1 MNQFLKTAF
10 VLFFVTSFMNLFA
23 QDNQNL
29 VQASNENDRRI
40 KPFKFVFGSGI
51 YDLTGDISSEE
62 TGFLK
67 GTGGFNAGMKLDL
80 TKNLDVSFLF
90 VKTSFSGI
98 NDIEQF
104 NSEVD
109 GLGLHFG
116 YSINHLFNQ
125 SKIRPI
131 FSLGVQRLGVSTIIN
146 DQKKDRTNIIAI
158 PAGIGLRMNVTKRLQ
173 FDVAMNFGLGM
184 GDIDM
189 SNAGNS
195 DGYRSLTFTINYD
208 LFSPS
213 ENLLSDVDA
222 NYYEDVD
229 FAKLDA
235 EDEDGDLIPDLDDEC
250 PETPAGIKV
259 DENGCPLDNDK
270 DGIAN
275 YLDQE
280 K

>member
-1 MNQFLKTAF
+1 M
-10 VLFFVTSFMNLFA
+10 
-23 QDNQNL
+23 
-29 VQASNENDRRI
+29 
-40 KPFKFVFGSGI
+40 
-51 YDLTGDISSEE
+51 
-62 TGFLK
+62 
-67 GTGGFNAGMKLDL
+67 
-80 TKNLDVSFLF
+80 
-90 VKTSFSGI
+90 
-98 NDIEQF
+98 
-104 NSEVD
+104 
-109 GLGLHFG
+109 
-116 YSINHLFNQ
+116 
-125 SKIRPI
+125 
-131 FSLGVQRLGVSTIIN
+131 
-146 DQKKDRTNIIAI
+146 
-158 PAGIGLRMNVTKRLQ
+158 Q

-213 ENLLSDVDA
+213 ENILSDVDA

-280 K
+280 KNTPAGSFVDENGVQLTETESKSMYSADEIASRKYANFYNEVEIQREDYETIDEYLIAKANAFNKFYNESQIIIVVNPPVYRLKIGQFIDRVPARVINKLLSEDDLGVL